1 MNRHPPR
8 PGACAPNTGKLQS
21 FCGTVLPDLAL
32 ASTALLMPTAFVQAA
47 ALSFDSKP
55 EVAVGQVDAVSP
67 HSTVVAPPPSAPARV
82 GTLKQLYPELPRPVL
97 VTTAQPRAP
106 GIQAS
111 AQPPV
116 AARLALQTPGLLPG
130 QGAVSTDNSI
140 ALASCAGTDKRAE
153 CLLPQDP
160 RPDWQTMTAV
170 EIDPVSGA
178 TLLPG
183 VTWNPTSVAPYKLD
197 EVLAHLAGAGT
208 RPRLVWGTPSGPRTG
223 FGANPVGLDSTMAV
237 DLTSASEASYV
248 TGLTPAGYTRVLIT
262 AAAGGT
268 LQMDNITL
276 SAGTPA
282 AQNSLVLSSAPNGS
296 IAVFGGAMLGSGF
309 TQVATIQSLSVEQ
322 SGAADVVSLG
332 LNGTTGTVTTVLQS
346 GSGVKTLELDNFSND
361 MVTSAKQS
369 GNGAQSATGIV
380 LKAAPHSLFVLVQQ

>member
-47 ALSFDSKP
+47 ALSFDSNP
-55 EVAVGQVDAVSP
+55 EVAVGQVDAVP
-67 HSTVVAPPPSAPARV
+67 PRSTVVAPPPSAPARV

-97 VTTAQPRAP
+97 VTTALPRAP

-130 QGAVSTDNSI
+130 QGAVSTDNSVG
-140 ALASCAGTDKRAE
+140 LDSCAGTDKRTE

-160 RPDWQTMTAV
+160 RPDWQTITAV

-178 TLLPG
+178 TMVPG
-183 VTWNPTSVAPYKLD
+183 VTWNPTRAPYKLD
-197 EVLAHLAGAGT
+197 EVLTHLAGAGT
-208 RPRLVWGTPSGPRTG
+208 RPRLVWGTPSSPRTG
-223 FGANPVGLDSTMAV
+223 FGANPPGLDSTATV

-248 TGLTPAGYTRVLIT
+248 TGLTPVGYTTVLIT
-262 AAAGGT
+262 AAAGST
-268 LQMDNITL
+268 LQMNNITL
-276 SAGTPA
+276 SAGTSA

-309 TQVATIQSLSVEQ
+309 TQVATIKSLSVEQ

-369 GNGAQSATGIV
+369 GNAAQSATGIV